1 MQYIETIK
9 KSFLFFPLIAF
20 LITIPFI
27 ISNYHKY
34 GSIHK
39 LRVFIIYSFVLYL
52 LTIYFLVILPLPSIE
67 KVRNLTTPTMNLIPF
82 SFVGD
87 FIKESPLIITEPSTY
102 LLALKHS
109 SFYVVIFNIFMT
121 IPFGMYLKYYY
132 KCSFKKTLLISF
144 LLSLFF
150 ELTQLSGLY
159 FIYPRAYRLFDVDDL
174 ILNTTGGII
183 GFGIMSLLGR
193 FLPSRD
199 KIDIEAKEQGRI
211 VSPLRKLT
219 ITFLDIFLYLI
230 LLTIL
235 VLIVGNRHT
244 IIVSFIVYYLII
256 PLVLNGT
263 TLASKFL
270 NVKKVFNKHPLIFS
284 IIHPIFKAFY
294 YFLLPFL
301 PLIFIFY
308 FNNLFNNLFIK
319 IIFTFSGVTI
329 IPLFY
334 LVNLIALF
342 KEKSMF
348 YDKYFN
354 LEYKSTIKVTDE
366 NTNQ

>member
-1 MQYIETIK
+1 MQYIDTIK
-9 KSFLFFPLIAF
+9 KSFLFFPLIAL

-39 LRVFIIYSFVLYL
+39 LRVLIIYSFVLYL

-67 KVRNLTTPTMNLIPF
+67 EVRALTTPTMNLIPF
-82 SFVGD
+82 SFVSD

-102 LLALKHS
+102 LLAIKHS

-132 KCSFKKTLLISF
+132 KCSFKKTLLLSF

-159 FIYPRAYRLFDVDDL
+159 FIYPRAYRLFDIDDL
-174 ILNTTGGII
+174 ILNTLGGVL
-183 GFGIMSLLGR
+183 GFYLMSLIDR

-199 KIDIEAKEQGRI
+199 KIDKESKEQGLI

-219 ITFLDIFLYLI
+219 ITFLDLFLYLI
-230 LLTIL
+230 LTTIL
-235 VLIVGNRHT
+235 YLIIGNRHT
-244 IIVSFIVYYLII
+244 IIISFIIYYLII
-256 PLVLNGT
+256 PLILNVT
-263 TLASKFL
+263 TISGKFL
-270 NVKKVFNKHPLIFS
+270 NVKKTFNKNPLLNA

-294 YFLLPFL
+294 YFILPFA
-301 PLIFIFY
+301 PL
-308 FNNLFNNLFIK
+308 LFMIYITNFHNVIFIK
-319 IIFTFSGVTI
+319 IIFTFGTILI

-334 LVNLIALF
+334 LINLITLF
-342 KEKSMF
+342 KDNTMF
-348 YDKYFN
+348 YDKLFS
-354 LEYKSTIKVTDE
+354 LEYKSTIK
-366 NTNQ
+366 